1 MRLRRADGEYRWFLI
16 RTVPL
21 RDEQGNILKWYG
33 TSTDI
38 EDRKRA
44 EEALRETQ
52 GVLARVT
59 RVTVVGQLTAS
70 IAHEVNQPLGAVV
83 TNADAA
89 LRWLDGKRPNLN
101 EAREALQRIIRDGNR
116 ASEVVARIRT
126 LLKDGTPIK
135 TEFNLGD
142 AIAEIV
148 ALTEAEAQQRQISV
162 QTRIESNL
170 PRITADRVQVQQVLM
185 NLMINALDALEEVI
199 DRPRR
204 LTISAR
210 TDSPDSVRIAVQD
223 TGIGVDRQQAERLFQ
238 PFFSTKPNGLGMGL
252 AISRSIIEAH
262 GGRLWMTPNNGPG
275 VTFQF
280 DLPVEN
286 GGAT

>member
-126 LLKDGTPIK
+126 LPKDGTPIK

-148 ALTEAEAQQRQISV
+148 ALTEAEAQHRQISV

-199 DRPRR
+199 DHSRG

-210 TDSPDSVRIAVQD
+210 TDSPDSVRVAVQD